1 MNMTMR
7 ADLERWRHEG
17 QPIARI
23 RVSAAR
29 GSTPREAG
37 TFMLVTPT
45 AQTGTI
51 GGGDLEWNGIQAARD
66 LLAHGGRPVDLP
78 VSLGGQSGQCGGGEV
93 VLTLDVPDAGALD
106 GIMTALECEHHRQ
119 PLLLLFGAGHVGRA
133 LAHVLAPLPLR
144 LAWCDSRPDEF
155 GAVIPPGV
163 EVHDDGNWERLVATA
178 PPGSGAL
185 VLTQSHALDSLI
197 VASILERGDFRY
209 VGLIGSHTKRRRFE
223 AGFRQIGLSEE
234 RIATMICP
242 IGDRGVRDKR
252 PPVIAALVAAEII
265 THFLHPACR
274 DGEGDGVTR
283 PDE

>member
-1 MNMTMR
+1 MTLR
-7 ADLERWRHEG
+7 ADLARWRHEG

-23 RVSAAR
+23 SVSAAR

-45 AQTGTI
+45 ALSGTI
-51 GGGDLEWNGIQAARD
+51 GGGELEWNGIHRARE
-66 LLAHGGRPVDLP
+66 LLASGGGPVDLRI
-78 VSLGGQSGQCGGGEV
+78 SLGGSSGQCCGGEI
-93 VLTLDVPDAGALD
+93 VLTFDLPDAAELD
-106 GIMTALECEHHRQ
+106 RIMAGLERQRMAQ

-144 LAWCDSRPDEF
+144 LAWCDSRRDEF
-155 GAVIPPGV
+155 GPVIPPGV
-163 EVHDDGNWERLVATA
+163 MVHDDGDWEGLVAGA

-197 VASILERGDFRY
+197 VASILERDDFGY
-209 VGLIGSHTKRRRFE
+209 VGLIGSRTKRRRFE
-223 AGFRQIGLSEE
+223 AGFRQIGLSED

-252 PPVIAALVAAEII
+252 PPVIAALVAAEIV
-265 THFLHPACR
+265 THFLHRGQA
-274 DGEGDGVTR
+274 DGDVEGG
-283 PDE
+283 DET